1 MKQKHTK
8 RILAIAALS
17 AIGLLAYQ
25 PPIQA
30 QEASQPAIGQAIN
43 EQPTMLVKSLSFR
56 GIEGIAT
63 SQELEKQ
70 LPKLVG
76 TEATLPQ
83 LKEAAAQ
90 ITRYL
95 RQQGYMVATAYIPP

>member
-30 QEASQPAIGQAIN
+30 QETEPPAIGQSIE
-43 EQPTMLVKSLSFR
+43 EQPTMLVKSLSFSN
-56 GIEGIAT
+56 IEGIAT

-70 LPKLVG
+70 LPEL
-76 TEATLPQ
+76 
-83 LKEAAAQ
+83 
-90 ITRYL
+90 
-95 RQQGYMVATAYIPP
+95 VATI

>member
-30 QEASQPAIGQAIN
+30 QKANQPATSQAS
-43 EQPTMLVKSLSFR
+43 EDEPSMLVK
-56 GIEGIAT
+56 A
-63 SQELEKQ
+63 
-70 LPKLVG
+70 
-76 TEATLPQ
+76 
-83 LKEAAAQ
+83 
-90 ITRYL
+90 
-95 RQQGYMVATAYIPP
+95 